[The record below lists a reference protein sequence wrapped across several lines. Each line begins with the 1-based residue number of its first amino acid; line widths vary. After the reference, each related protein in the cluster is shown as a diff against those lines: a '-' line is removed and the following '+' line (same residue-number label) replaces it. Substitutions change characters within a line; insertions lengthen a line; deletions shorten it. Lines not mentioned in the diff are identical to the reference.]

1 MTEESAGPARSAFV
15 TGASRGLGAA
25 IARDLAAQGYRVVG
39 TARNPA
45 EDVVD
50 GVSFVACDVTD
61 PGSIR
66 SAVAQ
71 ARDLVGTI
79 DIVVTSAG
87 VMHDGPLVSLPQEAV
102 DDVITTNLLGS
113 VNVARE
119 TLGDMMMNQWGRLVF
134 VGSVVAMWG
143 SPGQVN
149 YGASKGGLVGAAR
162 SLAWELG
169 RFGVTVNVILPGL
182 IDTGMAANVSAK
194 RHKELMAGTPMR
206 RPGRPEEVTSLVSYL
221 VSEGAGY
228 ITGASI
234 PVSGGAGMGL

>member
-25 IARDLAAQGYRVVG
+25 IAKDLAAQGYRVVG

-61 PGSIR
+61 PESIR
-66 SAVAQ
+66 SAVAR

-87 VMHDGPLVSLPQEAV
+87 IMHDGPLVSLPQEAV

-169 RFGVTVNVILPGL
+169 RFGVTVNVVLPGL